1 MTRGEKSILAVGV
14 LAALVLAG
22 WYYAVY
28 YPGHQTFMPGTPEPQ
43 QTTPRVV
50 TVGDTTIY
58 VETAA
63 TQAARERGLSG
74 RDSLAPNTGMLFV
87 FDTDGVWGIW
97 MKDMKFSIDILWLAE
112 DGTVITVVPNVSPS
126 SYPTS
131 FRPTSPARFVLE
143 LPAGFAAAHS
153 ISVGNKFVL

>member
-1 MTRGEKSILAVGV
+1 MTKGERL
-14 LAALVLAG
+14 ALVVGSTVALVWGA
-22 WYYAVY
+22 WYYW
-28 YPGHQTFMPGTPEPQ
+28 GLQTYMPASSEPQ

-50 TVGDTTIY
+50 TVGDATIY
-58 VETAA
+58 VETASTKA
-63 TQAARERGLSG
+63 SRERGLSG

-112 DGTVITVVPNVSPS
+112 DGTVLTIVPNASPD

-143 LPAGFAAAHS
+143 LPAGFASSHDVDIGS
-153 ISVGNKFVL
+153 KFVL